1 MLRAAGMFLVAL
13 GCIWVLQGLGI
24 LAWPEDSFMLGDNA
38 WALRG
43 IATAGAGIALIVF
56 VQRRRRS

>member
-1 MLRAAGMFLVAL
+1 MFLVAL